1 MLKKTIPEEVK
12 EFIAKEDQRL
22 RSGVVGSLAIA
33 PIIPEIHRPGKP
45 PEREVAY
52 SATTRRIKTECRVS
66 ESPYSLQAARIACT

>member
-1 MLKKTIPEEVK
+1 MLKKTIPEEVT
-12 EFIAKEDQRL
+12 EFIAKEDQHL

-45 PEREVAY
+45 PEHQPNQNG
-52 SATTRRIKTECRVS
+52 ECRVS